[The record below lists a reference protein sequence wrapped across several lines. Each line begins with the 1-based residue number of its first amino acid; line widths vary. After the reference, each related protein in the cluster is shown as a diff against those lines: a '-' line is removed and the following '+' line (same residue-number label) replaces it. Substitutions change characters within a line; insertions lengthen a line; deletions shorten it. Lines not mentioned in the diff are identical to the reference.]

1 VLPSLARKV
10 DVFVVDAPRVA
21 RVALGAARADAESTY
36 VLCRHLD
43 ETSSDFMHRVQRRIQ
58 RISGTCCIR
67 SLCYVIGPEAACG
80 RSAVPLLEQLMPLL
94 GAGASLSVAGPGS
107 HRDIV
112 FEWIDALQRR
122 RTHVAVRAR
131 LYNDGHEVSVFARPV
146 RGVASREP
154 AEHPAASRPHA
165 AVARAAGWFPKE
177 PATGYLLPDAGLPH
191 GS

>member
-21 RVALGAARADAESTY
+21 CVALRAARADAESTH

-43 ETSSDFMHRVQRRIQ
+43 ETSSSFMHRVQRRIL

-67 SLCYVIGPEAACG
+67 SLCYVVGPEAACG

-94 GAGASLSVAGPGS
+94 GAGASLTVAGPGS
-107 HRDIV
+107 HRGIV
-112 FEWIDALQRR
+112 FEWIKTLQRR
-122 RTHVAVRAR
+122 STHVAVRAR
-131 LYNDGHEVSVFARPV
+131 LYDDGHEVSVFGRRRV
-146 RGVASREP
+146 VASREP
-154 AEHPAASRPHA
+154 AEHVTASRPHA
-165 AVARAAGWFPKE
+165 AVARAGGWFPKE
-177 PATGYLLPDAGLPH
+177 LGTGYLPDAGLPH